1 MTRLCVIEIA
11 KEKGYELREE
21 PFTRY
26 EVFTADECFLT
37 GTAAEAIPV
46 VALDER
52 VIGTGKPGPI
62 TKELIDAFR
71 ARTKTDGHQVYG

>member
-1 MTRLCVIEIA
+1 MCVLARVSVLLAGVGLCSVDSLCA
-11 KEKGYELREE
+11 QDGFRTK
-21 PFTRY
+21 F
-26 EVFTADECFLT
+26 
-37 GTAAEAIPV
+37 TAAEAIPV

-52 VIGTGKPGPI
+52 VIGTGKHGPI